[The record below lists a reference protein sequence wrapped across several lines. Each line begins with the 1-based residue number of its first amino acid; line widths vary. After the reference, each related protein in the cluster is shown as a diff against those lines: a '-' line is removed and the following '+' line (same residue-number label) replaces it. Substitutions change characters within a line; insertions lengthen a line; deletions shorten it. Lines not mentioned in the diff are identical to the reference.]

1 VFRTIAVRGGRILN
15 RAWHFRRLQADCALL
30 RLAGPDERV
39 VAAEIAQ
46 VAPGNAT
53 VKVIVTR
60 GAAGRG
66 YAIPAD
72 AIPTRVVAAFPAP
85 EREIAR
91 ERDGVQVRRC
101 DLVLA
106 EQPRLAGAKTLN
118 RLENVMARSEWSDPA
133 IAEGLLGDARGCAIE
148 GTASNLFIVAGG
160 IVSTPDLSRCGVVG
174 AQRERVRE
182 LAAAA
187 GFECRVRDIPW
198 DELLA
203 ADEVFLTNS
212 LIGAWPVASLGER
225 RWAPGPVARRVQA
238 LIAEHDARD

>member
-30 RLAGPDERV
+30 RLAAPEESV

-46 VAPGNAT
+46 VAPGEAT

-66 YAIPAD
+66 YAIPA
-72 AIPTRVVAAFPAP
+72 AATPMRVVAAFPAP
-85 EREIAR
+85 QRDPGR
-91 ERDGVQVRRC
+91 ERDGVQVRKC
-101 DLVLA
+101 DLILA

-182 LAAAA
+182 LAASA
-187 GFECRVRDIPW
+187 GFECRVRDIAW
-198 DELLA
+198 DEVLA
-203 ADEVFLTNS
+203 ADEIFLTNS
-212 LIGAWPVASLGER
+212 LIGVWPVASFAGR
-225 RWAPGPVARRVQA
+225 RRAPGPVARRLQA